1 MSLRSSSEASIG
13 SATYFAQLHEE
24 KALLVEQLQRELA
37 ATVNELN
44 AAQPPQPPAPVLG
57 GGGVWGTANAS
68 GFRNSSTTSFAG
80 PNMNVRGGGG
90 GGGGGENQEGLVYD
104 LLRSSQETAARLK
117 VELDNARVEKEVCA
131 QECKQ
136 LKQQNKRLMDDQ
148 EQLSYA
154 KRDLEG
160 KLQFRMNQILSLEQ
174 DRSKTSLK
182 ETELTE
188 RLSVLEK
195 QNSALRSD
203 LVASNTELR
212 VAMARVT
219 SLEMRLKEAKTEGE
233 ANSVPV
239 QVHQNLQDEL
249 ERVRTQSASQ
259 TTALQAQLA
268 EVKRRYGEMSDKRV
282 KELHAA
288 HAVAHAASVAAAAPT
303 GDASKSGTSTP
314 TRQHHNYNNKEHNA
328 PLSSAGLRAAVLR
341 NAAKAVNAAA
351 TAAGIAAGEA
361 PPPSLRGAPGSPKAA
376 TDSAFRPRTPSP
388 LRTLFPAVNPDTT
401 AAPGSGPST
410 GPVSRP
416 LATQPARIPTPTS
429 TGGGRYASTSTK
441 EVLTSSDEE
450 DNRGVGRKKSVATTE
465 TGDADSKASTVQG
478 AKVAS
483 SKPAATAALRRTT
496 VATAP
501 SSSSTARRPTAI
513 STASTPS
520 TSKQSPHSTRSNS
533 TTPPSSGGAKP
544 RPSVAAST
552 VPARKPSVAVATSK
566 TPPLAS
572 SAAAAGRRK
581 STM

>member
-1 MSLRSSSEASIG
+1 MSLRSGSSSEGG

-44 AAQPPQPPAPVLG
+44 AAQPPQPPVPVLG
-57 GGGVWGTANAS
+57 SSGGVRHS
-68 GFRNSSTTSFAG
+68 SNSNSMSFAG
-80 PNMNVRGGGG
+80 PNMNLRGGGG
-90 GGGGGENQEGLVYD
+90 GGGGDGGGGGGGESQEGLVYD

-131 QECKQ
+131 QECQQ

-160 KLQFRMNQILSLEQ
+160 KLQFRMNQVLSLEQ

-212 VAMARVT
+212 VAMARVS
-219 SLEMRLKEAKTEGE
+219 SLEVRLKEAKTEGE
-233 ANSVPV
+233 ANSVPM

-288 HAVAHAASVAAAAPT
+288 HAVAHAASVAAAAHT

-314 TRQHHNYNNKEHNA
+314 TRQHHTKEQNA

-361 PPPSLRGAPGSPKAA
+361 PHPPLRTPSSPKAA
-376 TDSAFRPRTPSP
+376 PDSAFRPRTPSP
-388 LRTLFPAVNPDTT
+388 LRTLFPAVDPDAT
-401 AAPGSGPST
+401 AAPDSGSL
-410 GPVSRP
+410 SRP

-429 TGGGRYASTSTK
+429 TSGGRYASTSTK

-450 DNRGVGRKKSVATTE
+450 DNQGVGRKSAKSGARIEV
-465 TGDADSKASTVQG
+465 GDADSKASTVQG
-478 AKVAS
+478 AKVAPS
-483 SKPAATAALRRTT
+483 RPVVNAALRRTT
-496 VATAP
+496 VAT
-501 SSSSTARRPTAI
+501 STRRPTTT
-513 STASTPS
+513 TASTPS
-520 TSKQSPHSTRSNS
+520 ASKQSPHSTRSTS
-533 TTPPSSGGAKP
+533 TTPPSSGGIKP

-552 VPARKPSVAVATSK
+552 VPTRKPSVAVATSK
-566 TPPLAS
+566 TQPAS
-572 SAAAAGRRK
+572 ASAAAAGKRK